1 MSFED
6 RERKIIQLVKEK
18 NYISVKELT
27 KLLYVS
33 EPTIR
38 RDLTLLEKK
47 GLLKRNRGG
56 ASYVSRQQT
65 QYPQA
70 FRHDENIQEKKYI
83 ARLASQFVQ
92 NGDSVFMDASSSC
105 FYLAQ
110 YINRDKKLN
119 VMTHGFAAAK
129 ELAKSSNINVEV
141 VCGKYDIFNDA
152 VYGADACN
160 YVRSRYADICF
171 MSMGGL
177 DVSQGLTNL
186 YLEDAEITRV
196 YHQQAKKTILLADHT
211 KINCKYYIKVFDL
224 AEIDVLITDRP
235 LPEEFDS
242 FCFDHDIDVIFE

>member
-83 ARLASQFVQ
+83 ARLASQSKMVTLFLWMPAVP
-92 NGDSVFMDASSSC
+92 VF
-105 FYLAQ
+105 
-110 YINRDKKLN
+110 IWLN
-119 VMTHGFAAAK
+119 ISTGI
-129 ELAKSSNINVEV
+129 KS
-141 VCGKYDIFNDA
+141 
-152 VYGADACN
+152 
-160 YVRSRYADICF
+160 
-171 MSMGGL
+171 
-177 DVSQGLTNL
+177 
-186 YLEDAEITRV
+186 
-196 YHQQAKKTILLADHT
+196 
-211 KINCKYYIKVFDL
+211 
-224 AEIDVLITDRP
+224 
-235 LPEEFDS
+235 
-242 FCFDHDIDVIFE
+242 

>member
-110 YINRDKKLN
+110 YINRDKK
-119 VMTHGFAAAK
+119 
-129 ELAKSSNINVEV
+129 
-141 VCGKYDIFNDA
+141 
-152 VYGADACN
+152 
-160 YVRSRYADICF
+160 
-171 MSMGGL
+171 
-177 DVSQGLTNL
+177 
-186 YLEDAEITRV
+186 
-196 YHQQAKKTILLADHT
+196 
-211 KINCKYYIKVFDL
+211 
-224 AEIDVLITDRP
+224 
-235 LPEEFDS
+235 
-242 FCFDHDIDVIFE
+242 